1 MKNNFSRLWK
11 ILSFIGLAVFFAM
24 SCLQGNQAQATS
36 NNQQHELG
44 VYSLFDYEADWKV
57 NVEIWDLTY
66 ESQPE
71 GAFWDLMTG
80 GISSEYAYHTS
91 RRRVNSEVNYRTIF
105 PIPGDGWKDWD
116 SFDLVF
122 FFGHSNMITPPHPCG
137 SDHLDFWS
145 NSTGVWEQISGQF
158 CEWGTTILP
167 FEYYIV
173 DVVDGPTHPSSV
185 IYLHEPYTSA
195 LIGNHQFNPDYSWPI
210 QFSAQDTPGGNS
222 ARTFSWC
229 RGGLGTNDL
238 EWLILH
244 GCQAVIVA
252 DEDGIFYNPIGVE
265 ALRKAWDG
273 FHIILGCYRSF
284 GAFPND
290 LSPFADGLRTGVTVQ
305 AAYFL
310 VAPDNNS
317 SAISGERLADLL
329 MDPTWFYLALRT
341 RSIMN
346 TDTWTSPRP
355 DLDRNPDLWYVKWI
369 RSAGTSASHW
379 TED

>member
-1 MKNNFSRLWK
+1 MKNNSSRLWK
-11 ILSFIGLAVFFAM
+11 IPLFIGLAFSFAVV
-24 SCLQGNQAQATS
+24 CLQVNHAQATS
-36 NNQQHELG
+36 DNRQHEIG
-44 VYSLFDYEADWKV
+44 VYSLFDYGEDWKC
-57 NVEIWDLTY
+57 NVEIWELTY

-91 RRRVNSEVNYRTIF
+91 RRRINSQVNYRTIF

-116 SFDLVF
+116 SFDMVF
-122 FFGHSNMITPPHPCG
+122 FFGHTNMITPPHPCG
-137 SDHLDFWS
+137 FDSDFWS

-158 CEWGTTILP
+158 CEWGTPVLP

-195 LIGNHQFNPDYSWPI
+195 LIGNHQFNKDFAWPI
-210 QFSAQDTPGGNS
+210 QFSAQDTPDGNFS
-222 ARTFSWC
+222 PGAFSWC
-229 RGGLGTNDL
+229 TGGLGTNDL
-238 EWLILH
+238 EWLILY
-244 GCQAVIVA
+244 GCQGVIVA
-252 DEDGIFYNPIGVE
+252 DADGVTYNPMGVE
-265 ALRKAWDG
+265 AFRHAWDG
-273 FHIILGCYRSF
+273 FHIILGSYKSF

-310 VAPDNNS
+310 VDPHNCV
-317 SAISGERLADLL
+317 SAISGERLAGLL
-329 MDPTWFYLALRT
+329 MDPTLFNLALRT
-341 RSIMN
+341 GSTMN
-346 TDTWTSPRP
+346 TDTWTSPQP
-355 DLDRNPDLWYVKWI
+355 DLDGNPDLWYVKWI
-369 RSAGTSASHW
+369 RPAGTNASFW